1 MLKNMDSVEN
11 ITTAEQINFLDSCY
25 SDFLTNGK
33 FDKLET
39 VKKFHKYFVAIKN
52 FELASISMSLLAMCQ
67 MKEGQ
72 KSYYETLLLLNDAK
86 FLATSV
92 NSALANKF
100 NLIAQGYVE
109 YLNKNSELALESFI
123 ASQSLQTLFEPV
135 SMHEVNGFILKLK
148 RELETEK
155 IASNQ
160 MTFIPPNPAE
170 DPFLALLKVGRT
182 ISVETNLDNLL
193 NIIAQEIRHALNAD
207 RCTVFMLDEERQE
220 LWSKIATGVELKEI
234 RFSVNSGIAGYVAKT
249 GETVNIDDVYSDSRF
264 NKEIDQKTEYKTRN
278 VLCMPIV
285 NIKHEIVGVFQVLNK
300 KEGSFT
306 QKDEDV
312 LIAIG
317 ATAGIAL
324 DNAALFD
331 KQQRLIEEQSKL
343 MSSFIDTLSAS
354 LDARDKITSGHSKRV
369 TMYSV
374 LIAEALGMSEK
385 EIDTIKQ
392 AALLHDIG
400 KIGVKD
406 SILQK
411 EGKLTDEEYANIKQH
426 ANLTHS
432 ILSKVYA
439 SGEFKDIV
447 DIASSHHEKF
457 DGSGYFRG
465 AKETDIPL
473 GGRILAVA
481 DVFDAITSKRHYRSR
496 MEIEK
501 AVGILIDSKGKHF
514 DPNLVDLFLGITL
527 DKLVEIFIDGTDIQV
542 DLRNVDILAKYNLKN
557 IHDYILLGDDKS
569 DKEKQIVEIF
579 SEYYY
584 ARS

>member
-1 MLKNMDSVEN
+1 MLKDLDSIEN
-11 ITTAEQINFLDSCY
+11 ISAAEQINFLDSCY
-25 SDFLTNGK
+25 SEFLTKGK
-33 FDKLET
+33 LDKLDM

-52 FELASISMSLLAMCQ
+52 FESASISMSLLAMSQ
-67 MKEGQ
+67 MKEGH
-72 KSYYETLLLLNDAK
+72 KSYYETLLFLNDAK

-92 NSALANKF
+92 NSALATKF

-109 YLNKNSELALESFI
+109 YLNKNSEMALESFV
-123 ASQSLQTLFEPV
+123 ASQTLQTLFEPV
-135 SMHEVNGFILKLK
+135 AMHEVNGFILKLK

-155 IASNQ
+155 IVSNQ

-170 DPFLALLKVGRT
+170 DPFLAMLKVGRT

-193 NIIAQEIRHALNAD
+193 NIIAQEIKQALNAD
-207 RCTVFMLDEERQE
+207 RCTVFMLDEEKQE

-300 KEGSFT
+300 KEGNFT
-306 QKDEDV
+306 QKDEDI

-374 LIAEALGMSEK
+374 LIAEALGMTEK

-411 EGKLTDEEYANIKQH
+411 EGKLTDEEYENIKQH
-426 ANLTHS
+426 ASLTHS

-465 AKETDIPL
+465 TKGEEIPL

-501 AVGILIDSKGKHF
+501 AVGILIDSRDKHF
-514 DPNLVDLFLGITL
+514 DPNLVDIFLAITL
-527 DKLVEIFIDGTDIQV
+527 DKLVEIFIDGTEIDV
-542 DLRNVDILAKYNLKN
+542 DLENVKVLASYNLKN
-557 IHDYILLGDDKS
+557 IHDYILLGESKS
-569 DKEKQIVEIF
+569 DEEKRAVEIF